1 MQGTYSNGLMLP
13 ELIPGRLIKRYKR
26 FLADV
31 ELDTGDVV
39 TAHCPNT
46 GTMKACSEPGRKV
59 YLSVHDNPKRKYK
72 YTWEIIEMPTSLVG
86 VNTLTPNKLVY
97 HSIKAGRLET
107 FAEYNEVR
115 SEVKVG
121 EKHRLD
127 LMLSKNGPDP
137 CYIEI
142 KNCSLV
148 EDGTACFPDAVTVRG
163 RNHLIELQ
171 RLTVSGFRTVMF
183 FLINRM
189 DAKIFKPADHIDP
202 AYGKELRK
210 AYQNGIEIIV
220 YDVGI
225 DLKQGKVRLRNQVPF
240 QL

>member
-1 MQGTYSNGLMLP
+1 MQETRKGLALP
-13 ELIPGRLIKRYKR
+13 ALIRGRLIKRYKR

-31 ELDTGDVV
+31 ELETGQQV

-46 GTMKACSEPGRKV
+46 GTMKACSEPGRTV
-59 YLSVHDNPKRKYK
+59 YLSCHDNPKRKLK
-72 YTWEIIEMPTSLVG
+72 YTWELIEMPASLVG
-86 VNTLTPNKLVY
+86 VNTLIPNRLVY
-97 HSIKAGRLET
+97 HYLKTRQLES
-107 FAEYNEVR
+107 FSGYNQVQ

-121 EKHRLD
+121 DKHRLD
-127 LMLSKNGPDP
+127 LMVSRNGEQP

-148 EDGTACFPDAVTVRG
+148 EESTAFFPDAVTVRG
-163 RNHLIELQ
+163 RNHLKELQ
-171 RLTVSGFRTVMF
+171 RLRAEGFQTMMF

-210 AYQNGIEIIV
+210 AYANGVGIMV
-220 YDVGI
+220 YDVSI
-225 DLKQGKVRLRNQVPF
+225 DPDHGWISLRNQVPF